1 MLKKSE
7 EKLREHS
14 ENLEKMVAER
24 TKQLAK
30 SEESYKQLYKLNE
43 GIVENSPAGIIK
55 LDEELKIRYE
65 NPEMKKIMGIPSGEE
80 SRSMGMDIREIPSVK
95 ATGKSSIFNELLEL
109 KEIAIE
115 TPFTSLYGKKTYVT
129 LKGVP
134 IFENDKFAGA
144 VLLINDITERK
155 YAEVALQKEK
165 EYYHSFVRSLTD
177 WVWEIDM
184 NGVHTY
190 SNPAVESILGYK
202 VDEVVGHHITE
213 LWLDNA
219 KTPKILKLLK
229 NTLDSGTG
237 WKNFLGKFKHKNGS
251 IIIMESTAIPIFN
264 SENKLIGYRG
274 IDHDITERKHT
285 EKIQSVL
292 FQISQAATTS
302 SNLDELLKII
312 HQQLGELID
321 TSNFYVALYDKKND
335 LYSFPYFVDEY
346 DKDFTP
352 QSLHRS
358 LTDYVRRTGKP
369 LMADEKVHQQLIQK
383 GEVDIVGPSSPI
395 WLGVPLNTTQGTIGV
410 VAVQNYQ
417 KGSHYSSKDL
427 SVLTYISDTI
437 ALAIGRKCSEEE
449 IHRNEEKFRD
459 LFENAND
466 VIWTSDIK
474 GRYLTVNHL
483 FGTLLGYST
492 KELINK
498 QSLYLISQED
508 RKKSID
514 NYQKVVSGESVEY
527 EAASFTKTGERK
539 IFWLKLRPLKENG
552 KVIGVH
558 GIGRDITELKN
569 AEEELREAEKAERE
583 VLKELSL
590 KLAHE
595 IKNPLS
601 SIYSSG
607 QLASTTTE
615 PGKIQRHMNVIIRNV
630 KTCQKVI
637 DDLYNFVQQP
647 ELELAKTDISKLL
660 NNIKSYA
667 ETKAEVD
674 IKVKVELNVEK
685 GIPKINADEFRL
697 SQAFHNI
704 VSNAFDAMN
713 EGGVLSING
722 KYLINKDEVLIEF
735 IDTGCGIAQENLDR
749 IFRPFYSSK
758 AKGFGMGLSL
768 VKDIINAHKGEISV
782 ESKEGKGT
790 KFNVKLKIEG

>member
-1 MLKKSE
+1 MAWKYRMYTENQIQIFVLISSIFIGFFILTTVFFIVRLKLKDIMLKKSE
-7 EKLREHS
+7 EKLREYS

-80 SRSMGMDIREIPSVK
+80 SRSMGMDIRELPSVK

-274 IDHDITERKHT
+274 IDHDITERKRA
-285 EKIQSVL
+285 EE
-292 FQISQAATTS
+292 A
-302 SNLDELLKII
+302 LK
-312 HQQLGELID
+312 D
-321 TSNFYVALYDKKND
+321 
-335 LYSFPYFVDEY
+335 
-346 DKDFTP
+346 
-352 QSLHRS
+352 
-358 LTDYVRRTGKP
+358 
-369 LMADEKVHQQLIQK
+369 
-383 GEVDIVGPSSPI
+383 
-395 WLGVPLNTTQGTIGV
+395 
-410 VAVQNYQ
+410 
-417 KGSHYSSKDL
+417 
-427 SVLTYISDTI
+427 
-437 ALAIGRKCSEEE
+437 SEE
-449 IHRNEEKFRD
+449 RFRD

-466 VIWTSDIK
+466 IIWTSDIK
-474 GRYLTVNHL
+474 GKYLTVNHI
-483 FGTLLGYST
+483 FEKLLEYT
-492 KELINK
+492 KKELINK

-674 IKVKVELNVEK
+674 IKVKVELNIEK

-790 KFNVKLKIEG
+790 KFSVGLTIDD